1 MCVNSGKSGDVL
13 RVIQDFFEKLGS
25 KSPLANNNI
34 INKKGRIF
42 LVNKNLYEYSKM
54 DFFYAGL
61 YLGNIKKGK
70 IIPSLY
76 LLSFLSKNKANKVIV
91 DNKTAWL
98 FIYGKNIFSEGILR
112 VDDPLKKGDLTLI
125 LNSYDDCLGLG
136 KLLDDL
142 NKKSTQN
149 KVIIENL
156 FDIGDFLRRE
166 S

>member
-1 MCVNSGKSGDVL
+1 M
-13 RVIQDFFEKLGS
+13 
-25 KSPLANNNI
+25 LA
-34 INKKGRIF
+34 
-42 LVNKNLYEYSKM
+42 
-54 DFFYAGL
+54 
-61 YLGNIKKGK
+61 
-70 IIPSLY
+70 
-76 LLSFLSKNKANKVIV
+76 FLSKNKANKVIV

-136 KLLDDL
+136 KLLIDL
-142 NKKSTQN
+142 NKKPTQN

-166 S
+166 N